1 MPCFIVHAIQHI
13 TYQIKKTATDLHFY
27 RILDSLSVARLIE
40 LHNLGAHYL
49 IQVRRMMK
57 SGYLVSQAVQVR
69 LTRKGMTKKD
79 LADRSGLAYE
89 PLLRSIN
96 NGDWTLRELEAIA
109 PALDLTDGLAV
120 IDLAR
125 QEQRLADSGLA
136 A

>member
-1 MPCFIVHAIQHI
+1 
-13 TYQIKKTATDLHFY
+13 
-27 RILDSLSVARLIE
+27 
-40 LHNLGAHYL
+40 
-49 IQVRRMMK
+49 MK
-57 SGYLVSQAVQVR
+57 SGNLVSQAVQVR

-79 LADRSGLAYE
+79 LSDRSGLAYE

-96 NGDWTLRELEAIA
+96 TGDWSLRELEAIA

-125 QEQRLADSGLA
+125 QEQRLAASGLA

>member
-1 MPCFIVHAIQHI
+1 
-13 TYQIKKTATDLHFY
+13 
-27 RILDSLSVARLIE
+27 
-40 LHNLGAHYL
+40 
-49 IQVRRMMK
+49 MK
-57 SGYLVSQAVQVR
+57 SGHLVSQAIQVR

-79 LADRSGLAYE
+79 LADKSGLAYE

-96 NGDWTLRELEAIA
+96 TGDWSLRELEAIA
-109 PALDLTDGLAV
+109 PALDLTDGLSV

>member
-1 MPCFIVHAIQHI
+1 
-13 TYQIKKTATDLHFY
+13 
-27 RILDSLSVARLIE
+27 
-40 LHNLGAHYL
+40 
-49 IQVRRMMK
+49 MK
-57 SGYLVSQAVQVR
+57 SGNLVSQAIQVR

-79 LADRSGLAYE
+79 LSDRSGLAYE

-96 NGDWTLRELEAIA
+96 TGDWSLRELEAIA

-125 QEQRLADSGLA
+125 QEQRLAASGLA